1 MSVARSCAKGNRLE
15 QPRAKPVDTPLER
28 QQTSVM
34 PLLLP
39 YEAPTMLVRKAA
51 FERAGLVRS
60 AIDERLSL
68 TPDEF
73 RVEGDIVAIGP
84 LHEDDAIIA
93 LTEHLESLGL
103 VYFDDFVEMSGN
115 WPAWLGVWVSG
126 RSGGR

>member
-1 MSVARSCAKGNRLE
+1 
-15 QPRAKPVDTPLER
+15 
-28 QQTSVM
+28 M

-39 YEAPTMLVRKAA
+39 YEAPTLLVRKAA
-51 FERAGLVRS
+51 FEGAGLVRR
-60 AIDERLSL
+60 AIDERFSL

-84 LHEDDAIIA
+84 LHEDNAIVA

-103 VYFDDFVEMSGN
+103 VYFDDFMEMSGN

-126 RSGGR
+126 RPGGR

>member
-1 MSVARSCAKGNRLE
+1 MRPV
-15 QPRAKPVDTPLER
+15 PVDTPSRL

-34 PLLLP
+34 PLLLSFD
-39 YEAPTMLVRKAA
+39 APTMLILRAL

-60 AIDERLSL
+60 AIDKRFAL

-84 LHEDDAIIA
+84 LHADDAIIG

-103 VYFDDFVEMSGN
+103 VYFDDFVEMTGN
-115 WPAWLGVWVSG
+115 WPAWLGVWASG
-126 RSGGR
+126 RPAALR

>member
-1 MSVARSCAKGNRLE
+1 MH
-15 QPRAKPVDTPLER
+15 RAQVDTPAER
-28 QQTSVM
+28 RQTSIM

-39 YEAPTMLVRKAA
+39 FDAPTMLIRKAS
-51 FERAGLVRS
+51 FERAGLVRN
-60 AIDERLSL
+60 AIDERFAL

-84 LHEDDAIIA
+84 LHADDAIVS

-115 WPAWLGVWVSG
+115 WPAWLRVWVSG
-126 RSGGR
+126 RPTAAR

>member
-1 MSVARSCAKGNRLE
+1 MHWL
-15 QPRAKPVDTPLER
+15 PVDMPPEAR
-28 QQTSVM
+28 QTSVM

-39 YEAPTMLVRKAA
+39 FNAPTMLIRKAS

-60 AIDERLSL
+60 AIDERFAL
-68 TPDEF
+68 TADEF
-73 RVEGDIVAIGP
+73 RVEGEIVSIGP
-84 LHEDDAIIA
+84 MHADEAIVS

-126 RSGGR
+126 RPTAAR